1 MSSSAIHVPTDSS
14 KGSVGSFAPLIIL
27 FDTDVEATTL
37 LDSSEEDAPDPHEA
51 TVARWRA
58 AVMAHSSSSSSYSA
72 STPPASLQIVP
83 VVPGLPRLL
92 AILVLPGQEIPFG
105 RTYRTYTNG
114 VLMML
119 TARMRV
125 HLYPAR
131 IPANRRRFHYSS
143 SSPLPR
149 KRRRVS
155 PHSSSLDLLSSSSSS
170 NGMYHK
176 RGRLPT
182 TSLSVIACSP
192 AVLSP
197 VQANLLP
204 PHKRFSGS
212 SFLFHQEV
220 SIEDST
226 EVGYEASIKDGIK
239 TGYEV
244 TVEATAKRIEEVQEE
259 TGTLTSRFE
268 TAKTERTS
276 LRERVRALEL
286 SILSLQDALRVE
298 REREIYYSLTLF
310 GVCLR
315 GAETEQ
321 EVSFVD
327 RKSLRRIETFM
338 IKCFG
343 YHP

>member
-14 KGSVGSFAPLIIL
+14 KGS
-27 FDTDVEATTL
+27 E
-37 LDSSEEDAPDPHEA
+37 SSEEDAPDPHEA
-51 TVARWRA
+51 TVAQWRA
-58 AVMAHSSSSSSYSA
+58 AVMTHSSSSSA

-92 AILVLPGQEIPFG
+92 AILVLPRQEIPFG
-105 RTYRTYTNG
+105 RPYRTHPNG

-119 TARMRV
+119 TARKRV

-131 IPANRRRFHYSS
+131 IPANRMRFHYSS

-155 PHSSSLDLLSSSSSS
+155 PHSSLLDLLSSSSS
-170 NGMYHK
+170 NGMSHK

-182 TSLSVIACSP
+182 TSLPVIACSP

-220 SIEDST
+220 SNEDST
-226 EVGYEASIKDGIK
+226 KVGYEASIKDGIK
-239 TGYEV
+239 TGYEASIEV
-244 TVEATAKRIEEVQEE
+244 IIKATAKVVAEPD
-259 TGTLTSRFE
+259 TSHVLPEQTVEKFE

-298 REREIYYSLTLF
+298 REREICYSLTLF
-310 GVCLR
+310 GVYLR